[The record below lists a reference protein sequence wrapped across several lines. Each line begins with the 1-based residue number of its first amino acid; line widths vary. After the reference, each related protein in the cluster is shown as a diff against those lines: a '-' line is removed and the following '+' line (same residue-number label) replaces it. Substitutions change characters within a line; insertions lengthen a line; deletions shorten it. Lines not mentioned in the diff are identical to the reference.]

1 MAKLYEIDKAIENLI
16 DKETGEILD
25 EAAFDALKLEKEE
38 KVRNIALLVKN
49 LRSDAA
55 SYKAE
60 EDAFKARRQAA
71 EAKADWL
78 TGYLKKH
85 LNGEAVK
92 ETQFQISWR
101 KSQRSDVFNEDL
113 IPMDYKKWATPKID
127 KEAILRALKAGEKV
141 PGARL
146 VETNNMIIK

>member
-1 MAKLYEIDKAIENLI
+1 MAKLYEIDKAIEDLI
-16 DKETGEILD
+16 DKETGEITD
-25 EAAFDALKLEKEE
+25 EAAFEELRMEKAE

-92 ETQFQISWR
+92 DTQFEITWR
-101 KSQRSDVFNEDL
+101 KSQRSDVFDEEA
-113 IPMDYKKWATPKID
+113 IPVDYKKWQAPKID
-127 KEAILRALKAGEKV
+127 RDGILRALKAGQAV

-146 VETNNMIIK
+146 EEHTSIRIK

>member
-1 MAKLYEIDKAIENLI
+1 MAKLYEIDKAIEDLI
-16 DKETGEILD
+16 DKETGEIKD
-25 EAAFDALKLEKEE
+25 EATFEELKMEKAE

-92 ETQFQISWR
+92 DTQFEITWR
-101 KSQRSDVFNEDL
+101 KSTATDVFDESK
-113 IPMDYKKWATPKID
+113 IPVDYKKWIAPKVD
-127 KEAILRALKAGEKV
+127 KDAIGRALKAGQDV

-146 VETNNMIIK
+146 VERQNMSIK